1 MHYKI
6 VPADSLITSNS
17 AKRGLAVNPAY
28 PKELQPRDRQRV
40 AMEQQVT
47 EMSHNLRPEDLADSR
62 NLNEG
67 APIVRS
73 DKVVLNGN
81 GRSISI
87 IRALKG
93 SPNSKVAK
101 SYYKYLVS
109 NAERFGFDRQAVLD
123 MVISK
128 KEPVLVREVDGNIS
142 DKDMQDI
149 IGSTAGGSRMGAS
162 EQAKADA
169 KKITADSLSRYVDN
183 VTGDLTSAANR
194 DFVSSLLYNIT
205 SKNDV
210 NAYLDDKGHVNADG
224 IQRVKRALFSLA
236 YGDDELISKMAESMD
251 DNIRNISNA
260 LMAAAPSM
268 ASLNIKIRDGRAY
281 NIDLAGTIS
290 EATKRLDYLRQN
302 GQPVENYL
310 SNQSMFSEYQDTPEM
325 QEVLRYFD
333 KNKRKSKNVAKFIE
347 RAVDSIDSMGDPN
360 QETLITTE
368 EKTLGDVIRQ
378 AEGDVE
384 DGGQTGLFMDEG
396 SKSGSNEV
404 LQPSERE
411 RKEDV
416 RPPVQE
422 REDETDEAVP
432 SGRGQAGVNKEE
444 SPKKAAKSR
453 QRTFADRSVAD
464 EEMLKAFGI
473 KKNDADKSSHKLVDD
488 SDEAMEKYAEQIRKE
503 LNKLS
508 VNPIFNTNLTV
519 PAFKL
524 ATAYIQRGVT
534 KFADFCGKMLDTL
547 GDNIKPWL
555 KSIWNAAASYEGDK
569 LDEGKLTMMLQA
581 VGSRYEDGITSYD
594 DMRNDIEKLIGKD
607 NMADVE
613 PYIKAAF
620 NGVEAYYKDDI
631 PAMKI
636 EEDGVNESDVRTGG
650 VAERS
655 GKGNDQDSVGRH
667 DENEGSGRGGV
678 ESIRPAGTEVRPQRG
693 VRVRDSGTAAGREA
707 GNRGVQA
714 EKSADRSGSAG
725 GTELSGSVRDSYERD
740 TSLDDGRRGRD
751 IEAPGNRRDDE
762 GNPLK
767 TESGKKAKAGT
778 REASINRDL
787 PMLDVL
793 FMEMRLH
800 ENGKRCH
807 AFGYAVLRVVNIDHV
822 EGYLFDYGDKQAGGY
837 NDMNAKEPFFVQH
850 SAIVSTYPMHWLSA

>member
-1 MHYKI
+1 MKSDKEVDSYEAWNNDVRRGQQPILLEQGSSESGMGRLRNERNGMGKPMGRSGPIPDGSSKATSSSEQLNHSDNQGGFSMSGKQATVISDNGNEVKVHYKI

-87 IRALKG
+87 IRVLKG
-93 SPNSKVAK
+93 SPNGKVAK

-123 MVISK
+123 MVIGK
-128 KEPVLVREVDGNIS
+128 KEPILVREVDGNIS
-142 DKDMQDI
+142 DKAMQDI

-236 YGDDELISKMAESMD
+236 YGDDELISKMAESTD

-347 RAVDSIDSMGDPN
+347 RAVDSIDSISRS
-360 QETLITTE
+360 TV
-368 EKTLGDVIRQ
+368 KTLG
-378 AEGDVE
+378 
-384 DGGQTGLFMDEG
+384 T
-396 SKSGSNEV
+396 
-404 LQPSERE
+404 
-411 RKEDV
+411 
-416 RPPVQE
+416 
-422 REDETDEAVP
+422 
-432 SGRGQAGVNKEE
+432 
-444 SPKKAAKSR
+444 
-453 QRTFADRSVAD
+453 
-464 EEMLKAFGI
+464 
-473 KKNDADKSSHKLVDD
+473 
-488 SDEAMEKYAEQIRKE
+488 
-503 LNKLS
+503 
-508 VNPIFNTNLTV
+508 
-519 PAFKL
+519 
-524 ATAYIQRGVT
+524 
-534 KFADFCGKMLDTL
+534 
-547 GDNIKPWL
+547 
-555 KSIWNAAASYEGDK
+555 
-569 LDEGKLTMMLQA
+569 
-581 VGSRYEDGITSYD
+581 
-594 DMRNDIEKLIGKD
+594 
-607 NMADVE
+607 
-613 PYIKAAF
+613 
-620 NGVEAYYKDDI
+620 
-631 PAMKI
+631 
-636 EEDGVNESDVRTGG
+636 
-650 VAERS
+650 
-655 GKGNDQDSVGRH
+655 
-667 DENEGSGRGGV
+667 
-678 ESIRPAGTEVRPQRG
+678 
-693 VRVRDSGTAAGREA
+693 
-707 GNRGVQA
+707 
-714 EKSADRSGSAG
+714 
-725 GTELSGSVRDSYERD
+725 
-740 TSLDDGRRGRD
+740 
-751 IEAPGNRRDDE
+751 
-762 GNPLK
+762 
-767 TESGKKAKAGT
+767 
-778 REASINRDL
+778 
-787 PMLDVL
+787 
-793 FMEMRLH
+793 
-800 ENGKRCH
+800 
-807 AFGYAVLRVVNIDHV
+807 
-822 EGYLFDYGDKQAGGY
+822 
-837 NDMNAKEPFFVQH
+837 
-850 SAIVSTYPMHWLSA
+850 